1 MLLCRLRR
9 FLILPF
15 LCSVGLAQVMSIPS
29 SGFGNIGSH
38 DMGTV
43 SGAVGLN
50 LISSEMMTNEM
61 YGMMT
66 SIQNRGSEEVATT
79 SISKLDLKAPGK
91 ARREYEKGYQLL
103 MRKDLQGAI
112 EHLNSAIESYPEF
125 VAAHNALGTAY
136 LNSGQQKDARD
147 EFLKVTSLDDH
158 LPNSYLNLGCA
169 QLALNDYPG
178 AEESFRKASSMA
190 PLDLP
195 LLLALTYGEF
205 ANKNYTGVISTVHE
219 VHERKHKGAAMVH
232 FFAAG
237 AWEAQSN
244 LAQAQQEMKTL
255 LQEEPHSPSAEQFR
269 KVLEELNNEEQQRAK
284 LKFDPVQKVTYSI
297 GVPIG
302 PSPEIAGQMAQIA
315 FQNMERQEQI
325 AEAEAA
331 PDPICKECASGNRV
345 NSVRPS
351 SGIAPKFAG
360 LTTFRSAVDEV
371 SIMFAATDHGRSVIN
386 LNVSDVGLRDNR
398 QPPAAISHFRNE
410 SQLPL
415 RLGLVIDTSNSVT
428 DRFHFEQAAAIK
440 FLETV
445 VTDKDDLSFVIG
457 VNNSVLLV
465 QDFTSDLQVIGKA
478 INQLAPGGGTAI
490 WDALSFASQKLA
502 SRPEPEPVARVLVVI
517 SDGEDNSS
525 TVSLREAI
533 QQAQRGDVAIYTI
546 CTRDFSDDALPSRT
560 GEHALRTFSE
570 LTGGAAFVPG
580 SIHRLTSSL
589 SDLQQVIRSRYLI
602 SYKPAAFERDGK
614 YRPIDITAAKD
625 GHKLRVYARRGY
637 YAEATQTST
646 PQLEV
651 TQ

>member
-136 LNSGQQKDARD
+136 LNSGQHKDARD
-147 EFLKVTSLDDH
+147 EFLKATSLDDH

-169 QLALNDYPG
+169 QLALNDYPS

-269 KVLEELNNEEQQRAK
+269 KVLEELHKEEQQRAK

-315 FQNMERQEQI
+315 FQDMEQQEQI

-478 INQLAPGGGTAI
+478 INLLAPGGGTAI

-533 QQAQRGDVAIYTI
+533 QQAQRGDVAIYSI

-614 YRPIDITAAKD
+614 YHPIDITAAKD

-637 YAEATQTST
+637 YAEATQIST